1 MSQRKSSSSPFTL
14 KVVAI
19 NLAAGGS
26 AGFTEICIM
35 HPLDVVKTRF
45 QIQTTGK
52 PGDPNYYTS
61 VYDCMRKMA
70 RNEGVLS
77 LYKGVLPPV
86 LVETPKRAVKFL
98 TFEIYKKIF
107 GSPTP
112 TTFFLAGLGSG
123 TTEAILVNPFEVVKV
138 AQQANR
144 SQHKVSPSTWAVARQ
159 IVKSDG
165 FGFRGLNKGVTAT
178 IGRNGLFNMIYFG
191 FFHSVNSKITQPENK
206 WRQNFQKF
214 LIGLVA
220 GVIGCLVNI
229 PFDVAKSR
237 IQGPQP
243 VPGEIKYRSTFGSI
257 GLVYREEGFRALY
270 KGLVPKVL
278 RLGPGAG
285 IMMIVYENVHGY
297 LTKRFPDD

>member
-1 MSQRKSSSSPFTL
+1 MGNEKQSALSL
-14 KVVAI
+14 KVVGI
-19 NLAAGGS
+19 NLASGGS

-45 QIQTTGK
+45 QIQTKGV
-52 PGDPNYYTS
+52 PADPNYYTS

-70 RNEGVLS
+70 RNEGILS

-98 TFEIYKKIF
+98 TFEIYKQLFDK
-107 GSPTP
+107 PTP
-112 TTFFLAGLGSG
+112 AAFFLAGLGSG

-144 SQHKVSPSTWAVARQ
+144 AQHKTSPGTWAVARE
-159 IVKSDG
+159 IVRTQG
-165 FGFRGLNKGVTAT
+165 LGFRGLNKGVTAT
-178 IGRNGLFNMIYFG
+178 IGRNGLFNMVYFG
-191 FFHSVNSKITQPENK
+191 LFHTVNTRIEQPKEK
-206 WRQNFQKF
+206 WQQNVQKF
-214 LIGLVA
+214 FIGLVA
-220 GVIGCLVNI
+220 GVLGCFVNI

-243 VPGEIKYRSTFGSI
+243 VPGEIKYRTTFGAI
-257 GLVYREEGFRALY
+257 ATVYREEGFLALY
-270 KGLVPKVL
+270 KGIVPKVL

-297 LTKRFPDD
+297 LTKRFPDE